1 MIFVTEN
8 CIFKNQKKSTISVK
22 VTLATIRNYTKTI
35 GNYGSELQLLKPSR
49 ISHFRGCDP
58 PIYRSELLHFTTL
71 NGVFITQVSIEN
83 IFIYLRKLQCLLA
96 SKTKITTF
104 FSGMWLYLPSEITA
118 FTLASKTKITT
129 FFSGMWLYLP
139 TEITTLRLENYYN
152 INVYLQ
158 YYFQH

>member
-83 IFIYLRKLQCLLA
+83 IFIYLRKLQPLLWQVRQ
-96 SKTKITTF
+96 KLQP
-104 FSGMWLYLPSEITA
+104 FSLGCDSIYLRKLQP
-118 FTLASKTKITT
+118 LLWQVRQKLQP
-129 FFSGMWLYLP
+129 FSPGCDS
-139 TEITTLRLENYYN
+139 I
-152 INVYLQ
+152 YLQ
-158 YYFQH
+158 KLQH